1 MDLKLQL
8 IKIDITIPYCI
19 DTLLPRKMLYSIDG
33 IPLLQYRKIECEKYL
48 TDCISSI
55 NLMDYNDI
63 ITSDTNNE
71 DYSLFELLLHK
82 IKTCPTINSL
92 YLRGKDIGSDGIIK
106 ILNILIDCDIS
117 LSPAYN
123 LKTISLIDCNIGTL
137 GAIALAKILI
147 IDNLSIERLIVKND
161 SIQYDG
167 IVALGNAIA
176 SSTTLI
182 ELVLNKTIDGSINYL
197 VNSLIY
203 CNTLQILDLSNNCM
217 NNSTFIILNE
227 LLKTNN
233 SILFLSISNVIKIN
247 DYIEQNEGFRQMWND
262 SLVENTILKS
272 IDISHNCLQSDD
284 IMVIV
289 HAMKNNKSIQS
300 IYLHNNFITN
310 RGGLL
315 LLDMVKN
322 TGKLHFNHNSILEKL
337 SLYNNWLDYE
347 IEYEI
352 MTLL

>member
-1 MDLKLQL
+1 
-8 IKIDITIPYCI
+8 
-19 DTLLPRKMLYSIDG
+19 MLYTIDG

-71 DYSLFELLLHK
+71 DYYLFELLLHK
-82 IKTCPTINSL
+82 IKTCTTIDSL
-92 YLRGKDIGSDGIIK
+92 YLSGKDIGSDGIIK
-106 ILNILIDCDIS
+106 ILNILIECDTS
-117 LSPAYN
+117 LSPTYN

-147 IDNLSIERLIVKND
+147 IDNLSIEKLIVKND
-161 SIQYDG
+161 LIQNDG

-182 ELVLNKTIDGSINYL
+182 ELVLNKTIDGSIDYL
-197 VNSLIY
+197 VCSLIY

-227 LLKTNN
+227 LLKKNH
-233 SILFLSISNVIKIN
+233 SILFLSISNVIKIE
-247 DYIEQNEGFRQMWND
+247 DYIEDYIKQNSGFHQMWND
-262 SLVENTILKS
+262 ALVKNTILKS

-284 IMVIV
+284 IVVIV

-322 TGKLHFNHNSILEKL
+322 TISNNRILEKL

>member
-1 MDLKLQL
+1 
-8 IKIDITIPYCI
+8 
-19 DTLLPRKMLYSIDG
+19 MLYTIDG

-71 DYSLFELLLHK
+71 DYYLFELLLHK
-82 IKTCPTINSL
+82 IKTCPTIDSL
-92 YLRGKDIGSDGIIK
+92 YLRGKDIGSEGIIK
-106 ILNILIDCDIS
+106 ILNILIDCDIN

-167 IVALGNAIA
+167 IIALGNAIA

-182 ELVLNKTIDGSINYL
+182 ELVLNKMIDGSIDYL
-197 VNSLIY
+197 VCSLIY

-227 LLKTNN
+227 LLKKNN
-233 SILFLSISNVIKIN
+233 SILFLSISNVIKIE
-247 DYIEQNEGFRQMWND
+247 DYIETIEKNSGFHRMWND
-262 SLVENTILKS
+262 ALVKNTILKS

-284 IMVIV
+284 IVIIV
-289 HAMKNNKSIQS
+289 HAMKNNKNIQS

-322 TGKLHFNHNSILEKL
+322 TGKLHFNQNSILEKL

-352 MTLL
+352 MTLLENKI